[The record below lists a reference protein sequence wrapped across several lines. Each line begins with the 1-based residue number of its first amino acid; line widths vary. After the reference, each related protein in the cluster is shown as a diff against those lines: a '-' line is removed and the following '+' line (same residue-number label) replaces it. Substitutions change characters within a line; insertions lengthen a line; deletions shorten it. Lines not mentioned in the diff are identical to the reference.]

1 MNKDLKDHGPKPFVV
16 DIEKLTVDN
25 KNYRTVIWTGKYM
38 QMTVMSIPPGEDIGL
53 ELHKDH
59 DQFIRI
65 EEGEGIVQMGDAED
79 NLDFQEKVEDDF
91 AILIPAGKW
100 HNLVNNSTEPL
111 KLYSIYSPVE
121 HPKNTVHKTKQ
132 GEITKHFSGGKL
144 SNHTNI
150 NMKFNKEKI
159 KKFASGGKSPQE
171 IMAEARRNQQM
182 YRDEIAATTPTVT
195 LPSVTVNTPAS
206 PQRNWTQTDR
216 DVYNANIAGPTLN
229 VRPTMGSVSNQFN
242 SALNWDNLTF
252 DQAFA
257 RARRAGLKEF
267 TYQGRRIAVELAENS
282 VPDNR
287 TYDGGTLPE
296 VTVWGRR
303 SAPSAQPT
311 QSTGW
316 SQVQAPQQ
324 NLGTIGPNPRQ
335 GRRIDWGGIRRRF
348 SGLNQGALLYQQGG
362 VLQNNDELYADFA
375 IRLLS
380 ALGVDENEILVNG
393 ELNPKHSD
401 TVVTSIGEVDS
412 PEFWEAYSQN
422 PDQVVAEYV
431 NSKSQEGSDVAE
443 QQESE
448 IEFARKGA
456 ALKQLRK
463 NKKALTCKC
472 GCKMTSKRQ
481 GGKLV
486 TKCSCGCKN

>member
-1 MNKDLKDHGPKPFVV
+1 M
-16 DIEKLTVDN
+16 
-25 KNYRTVIWTGKYM
+25 
-38 QMTVMSIPPGEDIGL
+38 
-53 ELHKDH
+53 
-59 DQFIRI
+59 
-65 EEGEGIVQMGDAED
+65 
-79 NLDFQEKVEDDF
+79 
-91 AILIPAGKW
+91 
-100 HNLVNNSTEPL
+100 
-111 KLYSIYSPVE
+111 YSIYSPVE

-303 SAPSAQPT
+303 PTQPT
-311 QSTGW
+311 QPAQPIRNPNVNENSTTRVVTPTRPDLDRTIINQPAQPVDW

-324 NLGTIGPNPRQ
+324 NLGTIGSNPRQ